1 MTALTEPRQPTHPE
15 PKPRRRDRGD
25 DSICW
30 DKTHGY
36 YLGTISLG
44 YDVTGKRV
52 RRTVSGRTKTEVKD
66 KLDDLRDEIKAGIR
80 TPKNY
85 TVEQCVRDWLDSLKL
100 DPATIDSYQGQA
112 EKWIYPKIGRAKL
125 KDLTATELETFFNKL
140 APHLTK
146 RSMVMI
152 KSTLRRSI
160 RRAQRHDLIGRNVAE
175 LIDLPDGRA
184 GRPSRAMT
192 QEQAGMVLATAA
204 ATEAGYTHVVK
215 VGNYPKAATH
225 AASPAGALACGNRPH
240 KNAVIQRLGDDLA
253 AATCR
258 SCRAQLGLDGTG
270 TPAARLEA
278 LFVVAITLGLRP
290 GELRALTWDHVD
302 LANAVTHVWKSA
314 RRGGDTKTPGSR
326 RTLRLPQ
333 RAVTALKAHKK
344 IQSEERLAAGEDW
357 HDNNL
362 VFCNPDGR
370 PYTRD
375 GLNYRFA
382 RLTRHAGIG
391 HWHAHEGRHT
401 AVSIMSSNGVP
412 IQDIAD
418 TVGHKS
424 THVTET
430 VYRHVIVPAIRG
442 GAAVMDDVFG
452 AEAAREVS
460 AS

>member
-1 MTALTEPRQPTHPE
+1 
-15 PKPRRRDRGD
+15 
-25 DSICW
+25 
-30 DKTHGY
+30 
-36 YLGTISLG
+36 
-44 YDVTGKRV
+44 
-52 RRTVSGRTKTEVKD
+52 
-66 KLDDLRDEIKAGIR
+66 
-80 TPKNY
+80 
-85 TVEQCVRDWLDSLKL
+85 
-100 DPATIDSYQGQA
+100 
-112 EKWIYPKIGRAKL
+112 
-125 KDLTATELETFFNKL
+125 
-140 APHLTK
+140 
-146 RSMVMI
+146 MVMI

-160 RRAQRHDLIGRNVAE
+160 RRAQEHDLIGRNVAE

-192 QEQAGMVLATAA
+192 REQAGMVLATAA
-204 ATEAGYTHVVK
+204 ATEAGYTCVVK
-215 VGNYPKAATH
+215 VANYPKAATH
-225 AASPAGALACGNRPH
+225 AASPAGALACGTRPH

-270 TPAARLEA
+270 PRAARLEA
-278 LFVVAITLGLRP
+278 LFVVAIALGLRP

-333 RAVTALKAHKK
+333 RTVTALKAHKK

-362 VFCNPDGR
+362 VFCHPDGR
-370 PYTRD
+370 PCTRD
-375 GLNYRFA
+375 
-382 RLTRHAGIG
+382 
-391 HWHAHEGRHT
+391 
-401 AVSIMSSNGVP
+401 
-412 IQDIAD
+412 D
-418 TVGHKS
+418 TVGHKA

-442 GAAVMDDVFG
+442 GAAVMDEVFG

-460 AS
+460 AG